1 MGAADGPTQLG
12 QQRQATSVAERKSG
26 CQGQHWESHADREA
40 HRGLGSLHGAQSQ
53 GSALCTEES
62 GVRHGREGRRG
73 SSQGRQDCRS
83 HPRPEDSRERCRDS
97 VRHDR
102 AWSTRERSP
111 SASRCSRRRSVCR
124 ERRRRDRRSASWSSD
139 RSSQGQRC
147 NTYGQ
152 EGQAARWDR
161 LREDELERREEG
173 RVAERYTYDPE
184 TGSDWK
190 ETASLGYSGAVCGR
204 RTESDF
210 AAGGSGGLV
219 TWWVTH
225 TFTVHRRGQNGTQ
238 LGFLLETME
247 LKWFGFRGFSWQSIS
262 GEIFRRILGGPAR
275 T

>member
-1 MGAADGPTQLG
+1 MAVAGSNSMGAADGPTQLG
-12 QQRQATSVAERKSG
+12 QQRQATSVAEGKSG
-26 CQGQHWESHADREA
+26 CQGQHWESPADRAA

-173 RVAERYTYDPE
+173 RVGGHTNRLPRCSTPYRSRNATPTIPRRDQTGRRRRLLDTPE
-184 TGSDWK
+184 PYAADGRKATSRPGALAVW
-190 ETASLGYSGAVCGR
+190 SLGGSLIRLLCTEEG
-204 RTESDF
+204 RTEHS
-210 AAGGSGGLV
+210 
-219 TWWVTH
+219 WV
-225 TFTVHRRGQNGTQ
+225 FFWKR
-238 LGFLLETME
+238 
-247 LKWFGFRGFSWQSIS
+247 WS
-262 GEIFRRILGGPAR
+262 
-275 T
+275 